1 MLTLLCRAFYACV
14 WLRGVERVFFLGV
27 NIATVSL
34 VSEDG

>member
-14 WLRGVERVFFLGV
+14 WLCGVECVFLGV